1 MLSFAMMIEHAT
13 PCSSTLQAFWPRS
26 NRINRYFSNSIQ
38 FNWIQFDTA
47 NQFHNWNSAA
57 CCSTE
62 RVASI
67 TFYFSISAKLGNNF
81 SLMSRY
87 FPLESYWRRSEWAAN
102 TNIVL
107 SMWIQTAAGLIQMN
121 WTANVARDN
130 KLGASV
136 KQRTVATEREKK
148 NRVLKAWRFL
158 PNEMAENWFSIRFDF
173 FLLSKW
179 TAHS

>member
-38 FNWIQFDTA
+38 FNSIRPTSFTI
-47 NQFHNWNSAA
+47 FNSAA

-148 NRVLKAWRFL
+148 T
-158 PNEMAENWFSIRFDF
+158 ES
-173 FLLSKW
+173 
-179 TAHS
+179 